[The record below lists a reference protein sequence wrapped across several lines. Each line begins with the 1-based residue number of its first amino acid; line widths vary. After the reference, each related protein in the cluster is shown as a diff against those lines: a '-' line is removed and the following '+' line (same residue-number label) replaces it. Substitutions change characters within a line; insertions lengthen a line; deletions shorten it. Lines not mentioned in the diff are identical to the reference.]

1 MYIHFVYSFCF
12 YIFQVEILKQH
23 PSNPEIYRVQVLGY
37 GHKEVKNR
45 SLLKESLGETA
56 RKAQIEEVAAKS
68 ASTPAVIKNTTIT
81 PPTRN
86 ETVGSVIKKLQ
97 DANNNN
103 QPKAV
108 NGGAKGRYSV
118 SITN

>member
-1 MYIHFVYSFCF
+1 M
-12 YIFQVEILKQH
+12 
-23 PSNPEIYRVQVLGY
+23 GY

-68 ASTPAVIKNTTIT
+68 DPTPAGIKNTTIT

-86 ETVGSVIKKLQ
+86 ESVASVIKKLQ
-97 DANNNN
+97 DVNNNN
-103 QPKAV
+103 QPIAV
-108 NGGAKGRYSV
+108 NGGAKGRYLLYRFHLSV
-118 SITN
+118 ESEWNCF

>member
-1 MYIHFVYSFCF
+1 M
-12 YIFQVEILKQH
+12 
-23 PSNPEIYRVQVLGY
+23 GY

-68 ASTPAVIKNTTIT
+68 DPTPAGIKNTTIT

-86 ETVGSVIKKLQ
+86 ESVASVIKKLQ
-97 DANNNN
+97 DVNNNN
-103 QPKAV
+103 QPKAI
-108 NGGAKGRYSV
+108 NGEAKGRYCFHYSV
-118 SITN
+118 ESLYELFLSL

>member
-1 MYIHFVYSFCF
+1 M
-12 YIFQVEILKQH
+12 
-23 PSNPEIYRVQVLGY
+23 GY

-68 ASTPAVIKNTTIT
+68 ASTPAVIKNTTIN